1 MSINYLMLIES
12 SYIPPQNAFR
22 TRKLYL
28 VFSHSRKNRDSHDL
42 RKILTKYT
50 VSVQMRSASSTCYP
64 GAELLVEARRL
75 GNGKDNQDKQGEQQE
90 LPKFL

>member
-1 MSINYLMLIES
+1 MLIES

-22 TRKLYL
+22 KWYL

-42 RKILTKYT
+42 CKILTKFT
-50 VSVQMRSASSTCYP
+50 VSAQMRSASSTGYP

-75 GNGKDNQDKQGEQQE
+75 GHGKDNQDKQGEQQE
-90 LPKFL
+90 FQKIL